1 MVLRLRALGAECDE
15 MAETPTLL
23 TIALSALLFSSGF
36 DDDTFFPID
45 DQGFGNEG
53 RENNFHFTTELH
65 MKFRYKGG
73 ELFSFTGNDDLWVFV
88 NDRLA
93 IDLGGLHSA
102 QTDVIDL
109 DARAVELGIALG
121 NEYALDLF
129 HAERHT
135 NASKFMV
142 QSTLEFTNCDP
153 IVY

>member
-1 MVLRLRALGAECDE
+1 
-15 MAETPTLL
+15 
-23 TIALSALLFSSGF
+23 
-36 DDDTFFPID
+36 
-45 DQGFGNEG
+45 
-53 RENNFHFTTELH
+53 

-73 ELFSFTGNDDLWVFV
+73 ELFSFTGDDDLWVFV

-109 DARAVELGIALG
+109 DARAVELGIELG

-135 NASKFMV
+135 KASKFMV